1 MLGYDLS
8 ESSYKSSQQQIL
20 NGSGSTHSSGSST
33 FSRTN
38 EKFFYQNSNA
48 YNFGQTLSA
57 VQNSESDTASSTSLE
72 NKTASTSNGKSPS
85 NNSPV
90 TVEGDNQV
98 FNYSKSKTL
107 LYNGSNNIYIKTY
120 QQQALKNDNSDSG
133 FTTPV
138 NATNNTTLSKKLVYE
153 VIV

>member
-1 MLGYDLS
+1 M
-8 ESSYKSSQQQIL
+8 
-20 NGSGSTHSSGSST
+20 NGSGSTHSTGSST

-38 EKFFYQNSNA
+38 EKYFYQNSHV
-48 YNFGQTLSA
+48 YNFGQTLGTVKNA
-57 VQNSESDTASSTSLE
+57 ESDTVSSSSLE

-90 TVEGDNQV
+90 TVEGDNQM
-98 FNYSKSKTL
+98 FNYSKPKTL
-107 LYNGSNNIYIKTY
+107 LYNGSNSIYIKTY
-120 QQQALKNDNSDSG
+120 QQQSSKNDNSDSG

-138 NATNNTTLSKKLVYE
+138 NPTNNTTLGKKLVYE